1 MWGGV
6 KLIKPLVGRGRPAA
20 HLAAV
25 HVRGQIQTG
34 LGYPSGHAAV
44 SLTLAMVASH
54 SAGALPVA
62 LTAAAVTSAARMYV
76 GAHLPLDIVGGL
88 CAGWMIGSVMAI
100 CVDR

>member
-1 MWGGV
+1 MASHQA
-6 KLIKPLVGRGRPAA
+6 LVCY
-20 HLAAV
+20 H
-25 HVRGQIQTG
+25 
-34 LGYPSGHAAV
+34 S
-44 SLTLAMVASH
+44 MVASH